1 MKTTIFTNGIVKETE
16 KAILVKALV
25 TWNDNGYKEREI
37 WMPKSVVTVV
47 DDARKGEILDVE
59 DWFIDKLSAQ
69 NAFHGYRMSFDRPI
83 A

>member
-37 WMPKSVVTVV
+37 WMPKSVVTVA

-59 DWFIDKLSAQ
+59 EWFINKLSAQ
-69 NAFHGYRMSFDRPI
+69 NVFHGYRMSFDRPI